1 METILLLLL
10 VLLFAVPLFIFAS
23 PLVLYVAP
31 LVLVGLAVSYWASRR
46 ADR

>member
-1 METILLLLL
+1 METILLSLL

-46 ADR
+46 VHR